1 MSFNVIREN
10 KIIAKISEFAVNWLT
25 IFLVVLGMTSSVEYF
40 TFDGSPA
47 SAFVQNGSL
56 PEIKYSNGDVTLY
69 TCLYQPMGCGK
80 DYREY

>member
-1 MSFNVIREN
+1 
-10 KIIAKISEFAVNWLT
+10 
-25 IFLVVLGMTSSVEYF
+25 MTSSVEYF

-80 DYREY
+80 DYMDLSSMLRVAGQKKSI